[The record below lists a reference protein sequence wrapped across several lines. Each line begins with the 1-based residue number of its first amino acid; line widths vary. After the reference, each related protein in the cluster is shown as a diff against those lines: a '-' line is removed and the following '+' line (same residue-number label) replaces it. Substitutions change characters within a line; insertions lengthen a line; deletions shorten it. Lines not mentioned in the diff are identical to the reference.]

1 MTKSRERVQ
10 ERKDRQI
17 SYEAIVEDTGDSVR
31 NGTAAQC
38 GNRDSE
44 SKILCGNS
52 LFYDPCADGILAGYA
67 AASGSVSAGVFYKTQ
82 SVFGSCNF
90 CDRVCCGNYQ
100 QCASGVPDNA
110 VYRGGSSSDEICCN
124 TSDNLSDLV
133 ADYSDGSGRCGSYPF
148 LRSALAKGT
157 GGSAESKPYGVRLC
171 GCCNHA
177 GNLGNVEFFSCLR
190 PCCTSF
196 WKHRPGLQGLWSGVL
211 FCQLF
216 VEYRD

>member
-1 MTKSRERVQ
+1 MLACLWRTTRQSSDEVTRTSAREKGQ
-10 ERKDRQI
+10 AI

-52 LFYDPCADGILAGYA
+52 SFYDPCADGILAGYA

-82 SVFGSCNF
+82 SVFGSCTF

-110 VYRGGSSSDEICCN
+110 VYRGRSSPGEICGN
-124 TSDNLSDLV
+124 TSDNLSYLV
-133 ADYSDGSGRCGSYPF
+133 ADYSDGGGCCGSYPF
-148 LRSALAKGT
+148 LRSCSG
-157 GGSAESKPYGVRLC
+157 ER
-171 GCCNHA
+171 
-177 GNLGNVEFFSCLR
+177 
-190 PCCTSF
+190 
-196 WKHRPGLQGLWSGVL
+196 HRWIS
-211 FCQLF
+211 
-216 VEYRD
+216 RK